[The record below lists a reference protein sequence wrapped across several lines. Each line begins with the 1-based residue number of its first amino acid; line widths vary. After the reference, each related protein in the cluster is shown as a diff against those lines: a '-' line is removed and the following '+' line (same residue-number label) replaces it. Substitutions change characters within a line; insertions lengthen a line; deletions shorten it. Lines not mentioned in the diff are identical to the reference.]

1 MKKLYILLSFIFIFL
16 FVGSSKVFAD
26 ENTSQGYIST
36 ITSETSVKEDIEAL
50 GLTYNDYL
58 ISDDAYEKLELFNDE
73 NGYSEQFVIAVGEN
87 YSATDN
93 IIISY
98 IYCYNPMFWYV
109 DINVQ
114 LQITLND
121 GEKNSY
127 HYNNVYK
134 DMELIK
140 QDEDAGI
147 IVFTIDNLFKKTDLT
162 RKYQIDINYS
172 GMDTFECTYVTENDG
187 SKRIDYLNYN
197 SILYITKDVVVPLI
211 LKSEKNAFSGPIGE
225 LFTILSGKN
234 PYDASILY
242 FYNFSADKKIDKI
255 ISARFSYVE
264 KYTQGIYSK
273 LGWASS
279 SPGEIVF
286 DPVGLNS
293 NTKVTRDIPN
303 EVTPVKYYGEEINVN
318 PYISPSS
325 DRLTELSK
333 LNISD
338 EEKKL
343 FTNYEHSILI
353 AAETYIDNRKDG
365 VGSVNLYEIDDVR
378 LIKLQYETDGVIYS
392 SIVGDGDGPE
402 TPTNPIVPEEPEKEW
417 WEKFWDW
424 FMENLPTSA
433 IICVAVVILAPVLIS
448 LLISLIT
455 GSVSTVLGGL
465 ASILKKVLK
474 LVFKFIGWLIKLPF
488 TILKF
493 IFGLFKK

>member
-16 FVGSSKVFAD
+16 FVGFSNVFAD
-26 ENTSQGYIST
+26 ENISQGYIST
-36 ITSETSVKEDIEAL
+36 ITSKTSVKEDLEAL

-58 ISDDAYEKLELFNDE
+58 ISNDAYEKLELFNDE

-87 YSATDN
+87 YSAADN

-140 QDEDAGI
+140 QDEETGI
-147 IVFTIDNLFKKTDLT
+147 IVFTIDDLFKKTDLT

-197 SILYITKDVVVPLI
+197 SILYVTKDVVVPLI
-211 LKSEKNAFSGPIGE
+211 LKNEKNVFSGPIGE

-234 PYDASILY
+234 PLAASVLY

-255 ISARFSYVE
+255 ISAKFSYVE

-286 DPVGLNS
+286 DGLKTS
-293 NTKVTRDIPN
+293 TKVTRDIPN

-325 DRLTELSK
+325 DRLNELSK

-343 FTNYEHSILI
+343 FTDYEHSILI
-353 AAETYIDNRKDG
+353 AAETYIDDRKDD
-365 VGSVNLYEIDDVR
+365 VGMVNLYEIDDVR

-402 TPTNPIVPEEPEKEW
+402 NPTNPIVPEEPEKEW

-433 IICVAVVILAPVLIS
+433 FICVAVVILIPVIIALCPQVLGFILKVVICFFKS
-448 LLISLIT
+448 IIKIFVWIVKMPFKL
-455 GSVSTVLGGL
+455 LGGL
-465 ASILKKVLK
+465 FKLFRGKK
-474 LVFKFIGWLIKLPF
+474 
-488 TILKF
+488 
-493 IFGLFKK
+493 